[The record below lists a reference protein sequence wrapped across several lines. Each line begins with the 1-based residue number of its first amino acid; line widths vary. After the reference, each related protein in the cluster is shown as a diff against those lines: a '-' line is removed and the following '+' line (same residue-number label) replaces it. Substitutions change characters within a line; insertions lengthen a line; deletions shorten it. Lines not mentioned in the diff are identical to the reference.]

1 MSSNAQSV
9 INELNYVIGGFTSQ
23 VDAKIDTID
32 KQTAITRQTADS
44 ALEKIHTFK
53 EQMIADEQMQSAHEN
68 ILRLDQVIREKF
80 ESNIKVRKTVSGVV
94 KDFDINLCR
103 NSTIA
108 ELSEELWIT
117 SSRYWLSF
125 ALIAISAWVNDS
137 KALANNAINESVRA
151 NEIKS
156 NLFFCLVNL
165 RFGRLDA
172 AKKWLTEYFKAVV
185 PDEMKDETAI
195 LLQSYINGVFG
206 TDKSL
211 EYEVQSI
218 VDEWVKTVNLD
229 ENLSAELVADFEGY
243 IEKINVG
250 RSCSCPILSK
260 YCSTASELQ
269 VLYIESFKYEKLIEL
284 VESLDVE
291 LIVQNASNYK
301 QRIDAIVSD
310 LITNY
315 DEEEQEIKNQREY
328 YQLIMDNKG
337 NMEAAEQQYEERM
350 RVRNQTQNIG
360 RKLLDWAIYKNSNE
374 VDIHVRK
381 FAFQNAK
388 EWFLRALENWSSAFE
403 AKFPT
408 SYPIKIDDWSCVS
421 NGEDQYELE
430 QNFREHLEEH
440 KYQKMYFNKPN
451 ITLLVWLLIFVAGG
465 LAITLYVMPNALLPE
480 WGTYVA
486 YALFGLA
493 AVFAVIIAIRC
504 ATAGR
509 KFRKMVNEK
518 LDIFAGCMSEL
529 TEIRKVYFE
538 NIQNKNKLFNLTEYL

>member
-1 MSSNAQSV
+1 MSNAQSV
-9 INELNYVIGGFTSQ
+9 INELNSVIGGFTSQ
-23 VDAKIDTID
+23 VDSKIETID
-32 KQTAITRQTADS
+32 QQTEMTRKTATT
-44 ALEKIHTFK
+44 AFEKIRTFK

-68 ILRLDQVIREKF
+68 ILRLDQVIRERF

-103 NSTIA
+103 NSTIE

-137 KALANNAINESVRA
+137 KSLANNAITESVRT
-151 NEIKS
+151 NSIKS

-165 RFGRLDA
+165 RFGRLEA
-172 AKKWLTEYFKAVV
+172 AKKWLTEYFRVV
-185 PDEMKDETAI
+185 IPDEMKDETAI

-211 EYEVQSI
+211 EYEVQSV
-218 VDEWVKTVNLD
+218 VDEWVKSVNMD
-229 ENLSAELVADFEGY
+229 EELTAELIADFEGY
-243 IEKINVG
+243 IEKINVAQTF
-250 RSCSCPILSK
+250 SCPTLSK
-260 YCSTASELQ
+260 YCSNANELREPY
-269 VLYIESFKYEKLIEL
+269 LESFKYEKLIAL

-301 QRIDAIVSD
+301 QRIDAIISD

-315 DEEEQEIKNQREY
+315 DEEEQDIKNQREY

-337 NMEAAEQQYEERM
+337 NVEVAEAQYEERM
-350 RVRNQTQNIG
+350 KVRNQTQNIG
-360 RKLLDWAIYKNSNE
+360 RKLIEWAIYKDSGE
-374 VDIHVRK
+374 IDIHVRK

-388 EWFLRALENWSSAFE
+388 EWFIAALENWSSTFE
-403 AKFPT
+403 EKFPLT
-408 SYPIKIDDWSCVS
+408 YPIKIDDWSCVS

-430 QNFREHLEEH
+430 HNYKEHLEEH
-440 KYQKMYFNKPN
+440 KYQKMYFNKTN
-451 ITLLVWLLIFVAGG
+451 ISLFVWMLIFIAGG
-465 LAITLYVMPNALLPE
+465 LALMMYVVPNAILPE
-480 WGTYVA
+480 WGNYVA
-486 YALFGLA
+486 YGFYGLSAL
-493 AVFAVIIAIRC
+493 FAVIVAVRC

-518 LDIFAGCMSEL
+518 LSIFAGCMAEL
-529 TEIRKVYFE
+529 TEIRRVYFE
-538 NIQNKNKLFNLTEYL
+538 NIQNKNKLFNLTEHI

>member
-1 MSSNAQSV
+1 MSNAQSV
-9 INELNYVIGGFTSQ
+9 INELNSVIGGFTSQ
-23 VDAKIDTID
+23 VDNKIKTID
-32 KQTAITRQTADS
+32 QQTAKAKTTANT
-44 ALEKIHTFK
+44 ALQKIHTFK

-103 NSTIA
+103 NSTIE

-137 KALANNAINESVRA
+137 RALAGNAINESVRTNA
-151 NEIKS
+151 IKS

-165 RFGRLDA
+165 RFGRLDT
-172 AKKWLTEYFKAVV
+172 AKKWLTEYFKVVV
-185 PDEMKDETAI
+185 PDEIKDETAI

-206 TDKSL
+206 VDKAL
-211 EYEVQSI
+211 EYEVQSV
-218 VDEWVKTVNLD
+218 VDEWVKAVNLD
-229 ENLSAELVADFEGY
+229 EDLTEELVSDFEGY
-243 IEKINVG
+243 IQKIGVQQ
-250 RSCSCPILSK
+250 SFSCPTLSK
-260 YCSTASELQ
+260 YCSNADELREPY
-269 VLYIESFKYEKLIEL
+269 LESFKYAKLIAF
-284 VESLDVE
+284 VQSLDVE

-301 QRIDAIVSD
+301 QRIDAIIND

-337 NMEAAEQQYEERM
+337 NIDAAEAQYEERM
-350 RVRNQTQNIG
+350 KVRNQTQHIG
-360 RKLLDWAIYKNSNE
+360 RKLLDWAIYKSSKE
-374 VDIHVRK
+374 IDVHVRK

-388 EWFLRALENWSSAFE
+388 EWFITALERWSSAFE

-408 SYPIKIDDWSCVS
+408 KYPIAIDDWSCES

-430 QNFREHLEEH
+430 HNFREHLEEN
-440 KYQKMYFNKPN
+440 KYQKMYFNKQN
-451 ITLLVWLLIFVAGG
+451 ISMFVFMLIALIGGIAISVAGITG
-465 LAITLYVMPNALLPE
+465 AVAYVSYVLFGVAAVLAIVV
-480 WGTYVA
+480 GV
-486 YALFGLA
+486 
-493 AVFAVIIAIRC
+493 RC
-504 ATAGR
+504 ATAGS

-518 LDIFAGCMSEL
+518 LSIFAACMAEL
-529 TEIRKVYFE
+529 TEIRRVYFE
-538 NIQNKNKLFNLTEYL
+538 NIQNKNKLFNLTEHI

>member
-1 MSSNAQSV
+1 MSNAQSV
-9 INELNYVIGGFTSQ
+9 INELNSVIGGFTSQ
-23 VDAKIDTID
+23 VDSKIETID
-32 KQTAITRQTADS
+32 QQTEMTRKTATT
-44 ALEKIHTFK
+44 AFEKIRTFK

-68 ILRLDQVIREKF
+68 ILRLDQVIRERF

-103 NSTIA
+103 NSTIE

-137 KALANNAINESVRA
+137 KSLANNAITESVRT
-151 NEIKS
+151 NSIKS

-165 RFGRLDA
+165 RFGRLEA
-172 AKKWLTEYFKAVV
+172 AKKWLTEYFRVVV

-211 EYEVQSI
+211 EYEVQSV
-218 VDEWVKTVNLD
+218 VDEWVKSVNMD
-229 ENLSAELVADFEGY
+229 EELTAELIADFEGY
-243 IEKINVG
+243 IEKINV
-250 RSCSCPILSK
+250 SQTFSCPTLSK
-260 YCSTASELQ
+260 YCSNANELREPY
-269 VLYIESFKYEKLIEL
+269 LESFKYEKLIAL

-301 QRIDAIVSD
+301 QRIDAIISD

-315 DEEEQEIKNQREY
+315 DEEEQDIKNQREY

-337 NMEAAEQQYEERM
+337 NVEVAEAQYEERM
-350 RVRNQTQNIG
+350 KVRNQTQNIG
-360 RKLLDWAIYKNSNE
+360 RKLIEWAIYKDSGE
-374 VDIHVRK
+374 IDIHVRK

-388 EWFLRALENWSSAFE
+388 EWFIAALENWSSTFE
-403 AKFPT
+403 EKFPLT
-408 SYPIKIDDWSCVS
+408 YPIKIDDWSCVS

-430 QNFREHLEEH
+430 HNYKEHLEEH
-440 KYQKMYFNKPN
+440 KYQKMYFNKTN
-451 ITLLVWLLIFVAGG
+451 ISLFVWMLIFIAGG
-465 LAITLYVMPNALLPE
+465 LALMMYVVPNAILPE
-480 WGTYVA
+480 WGNYVA
-486 YALFGLA
+486 YGFFGLSA
-493 AVFAVIIAIRC
+493 LFAVIIAVRC

-518 LDIFAGCMSEL
+518 LSIFAGCMAEL
-529 TEIRKVYFE
+529 TEIRRVYFE
-538 NIQNKNKLFNLTEYL
+538 NVQNKNKLFNLTEHI

>member
-1 MSSNAQSV
+1 MSSNAQNV
-9 INELNYVIGGFTSQ
+9 INELNSVIGGFTTQ

-32 KQTAITRQTADS
+32 KQTAITRQTANT
-44 ALEKIHTFK
+44 ALQKIRTFR

-137 KALANNAINESVRA
+137 KALANNAINEAVRT

-165 RFGRLDA
+165 RFGRLET
-172 AKKWLTEYFKAVV
+172 AKKWLTEYFKSVV
-185 PDEMKDETAI
+185 PDELREETAI

-211 EYEVQSI
+211 EYEVQN
-218 VDEWVKTVNLD
+218 VVEEWVKTINLN
-229 ENLSAELVADFEGY
+229 EELSAELIADFEGY
-243 IEKINVG
+243 IGNIRVDQAF
-250 RSCSCPILSK
+250 SCPTLAK
-260 YCSTASELQ
+260 YCTVTEELRTPY
-269 VLYIESFKYEKLIEL
+269 LESYKYAKLIEL
-284 VESLDVE
+284 VESLDVD
-291 LIVQNASNYK
+291 LIVQNASDYK
-301 QRIDAIVSD
+301 QRIDAIIAD
-310 LITNY
+310 LITNF

-337 NMEAAEQQYEERM
+337 DMEVAERQYEERM

-360 RKLLDWAIYKNSNE
+360 RKLLDWAIYKNSDE
-374 VDIHVRK
+374 IDIHVRK

-408 SYPIKIDDWSCVS
+408 SYPIKIGDWSCVS
-421 NGEDQYELE
+421 NGEDQYEYE
-430 QNFREHLEEH
+430 QNLREHLEEH

-451 ITLLVWLLIFVAGG
+451 ILMMVCFAVLLAVGFLVLNTPV
-465 LAITLYVMPNALLPE
+465 LS
-480 WGTYVA
+480 
-486 YALFGLA
+486 YALFGVA
-493 AVFAVIIAIRC
+493 AVFAVIVAVRC

-509 KFRKMVNEK
+509 KLRKMINEK
-518 LDIFAGCMSEL
+518 LEIFAGCMSEL
-529 TEIRKVYFE
+529 SEIRRVYFD
-538 NIQNKNKLFNLTEYL
+538 NIQNKNKLFNLSEHL